1 MKPMRSVKNHF
12 KKNPKLNRFN
22 FFFKDQGEVQYCKQK
37 KFYIVCKK
45 ENCKYITKNF
55 IGGRYDEMTIAFDDL
70 IDYNRGVRLV
80 KLNKESWTDS
90 TCSCGWYLKNYNC
103 YHLIVVAFNENL
115 VQIPNDYKDVP
126 IERKPKRGRKAK
138 AKEALRRNHD

>member
-1 MKPMRSVKNHF
+1 
-12 KKNPKLNRFN
+12 
-22 FFFKDQGEVQYCKQK
+22 
-37 KFYIVCKK
+37 
-45 ENCKYITKNF
+45 
-55 IGGRYDEMTIAFDDL
+55 MTIAFDDL

-103 YHLIVVAFNENL
+103 YHLIVVAVNENL
-115 VQIPNDYKDVP
+115 VQIPNHYKDVP